1 MEIVERCIGLNGINF
16 VRLRRWEAWVS
27 RKLKNSTTLCF
38 PNKCGVR
45 SIIQTPSAIGCSKID
60 FFLKSSIHEARD
72 SICDSYAW
80 KSILSARDVIRN
92 GKVWCISNGYLVGIK
107 QDKWL
112 PNQSSITPIS
122 ALPDLPRMLSLM
134 LSSILKVG
142 NGRRSLFSQAYY
154 HMKLQLF
161 WASLSAVEPPP
172 PLTVSFGHSLH
183 QICSPQAVLTKCLL
197 RVCPMTLQ
205 VAQTWAQPRS
215 FGEVFGSYVCQRK
228 FSTSSG
234 ELLAHSQVQEIVEI

>member
-16 VRLRRWEAWVS
+16 VRLRGWEAWVL

-60 FFLKSSIHEARD
+60 FFLKSSILEARD

-80 KSILSARDVIRN
+80 KSILSARDVIWN

-122 ALPDLPRMLSLM
+122 TLPDLP
-134 LSSILKVG
+134 
-142 NGRRSLFSQAYY
+142 QDA
-154 HMKLQLF
+154 KLNALIN
-161 WASLSAVEPPP
+161 P
-172 PLTVSFGHSLH
+172 
-183 QICSPQAVLTKCLL
+183 K
-197 RVCPMTLQ
+197 
-205 VAQTWAQPRS
+205 
-215 FGEVFGSYVCQRK
+215 
-228 FSTSSG
+228 SG
-234 ELLAHSQVQEIVEI
+234 EWKKEVVQSSLLPYEAAAILGIPISSRAPP